1 MNPMRITPI
10 IFIISALQIL
20 SSQSVA
26 DYKKEADAIIEASL
40 KDSST
45 YERLAELCD
54 TFGPRFS
61 GSQNLEDAIDW
72 ILEEMK
78 QDGLYNVH
86 GEEVTVPHWVRG
98 KEAAELIEPHR
109 KNLNMLGLGGSIA
122 TPRTGIRAEVLVVK
136 NFDELE
142 ARKEEAKG
150 KIVLF
155 NAPFTTYGETVQYR
169 YRGAPAAAKAGAVA
183 SLIRSVGPYSMDTPH
198 TGVMAYEENVRK
210 IPHAAITVED
220 AMMLQRIQDRGQK
233 IVVKLQMSA
242 KMLPDAISRNVVA
255 EIRGSEKPEEVVVIG
270 GHIDSWDVGQG
281 AMDDAGGC
289 VVAWDALNVINNLG
303 LKPKRTI
310 RCVMWTN
317 EENGLGGAKA
327 YRDAHMNELDNHV
340 LAVESDAGV
349 FAPKGFGF
357 SGSPEGLKIIREIG
371 KLLEPI
377 GAGEI
382 RDGGGGADIG
392 PMKPY
397 GVPLAGLNVDGSRYF
412 WYHHTHADMMDK
424 LNPDEVNRCKAAMAV
439 LAYVVA
445 DMPQKLPRVIPE

>member
-1 MNPMRITPI
+1 MNRVLTLSLI
-10 IFIISALQIL
+10 IL
-20 SSQSVA
+20 SHNV
-26 DYKKEADAIIEASL
+26 EAQTVVHYRTSANSIIQESL

-45 YERLAELCD
+45 YNRLAELCD

-72 ILEEMK
+72 ILDEMK
-78 QDGLYNVH
+78 NDGLDNVH

-98 KEAAELIEPHR
+98 KESAELMEPHR
-109 KNLNMLGLGGSIA
+109 KKLNMLGLGGSIA

-136 NFDELE
+136 DFEELE
-142 ARKEEAKG
+142 SRKDEAMG

-155 NAPFTTYGETVQYR
+155 NAEFTSYGKTVQYR
-169 YRGAPAAAKAGAVA
+169 YRGASAAAKAGAVA
-183 SLIRSVGPYSMDTPH
+183 SLIRSVGPYSIDTPH
-198 TGVMAYEENVRK
+198 TGVMKYDDDVKK

-233 IVVKLQMSA
+233 IVIKLNMSA
-242 KMLPDAISRNVVA
+242 KMLPDAKSRNVIA

-289 VVAWDALNVINNLG
+289 VVAWDALNVIKSLG

-317 EENGLGGAKA
+317 EENGLGGGKA
-327 YRDAHMNELDNHV
+327 YRDAHADEMENHV
-340 LAVESDAGV
+340 LAVESDGGV
-349 FAPKGFGF
+349 FAPEGFGF
-357 SGSPEGLKIIREIG
+357 SGTPEALDIMREIG

-377 GAGEI
+377 GAGTI
-382 RDGGGGADIG
+382 KDGGGGADIG

-397 GVPLAGLNVDGSRYF
+397 GVPLAGLNVDGSKYF
-412 WYHHTHADMMDK
+412 WFHHTNADMVDK
-424 LNPDEVNRCKAAMAV
+424 LDPDEVNKCKAAMAV
-439 LAYVVA
+439 LAFVVA
-445 DMPQKLPRVIPE
+445 DMPETLPRAIPE

>member
-1 MNPMRITPI
+1 MNRVLTLSLI
-10 IFIISALQIL
+10 IL
-20 SSQSVA
+20 SHNV
-26 DYKKEADAIIEASL
+26 EAQTVVHYRTSANSIIQESL

-45 YERLAELCD
+45 YNRLAELCD

-72 ILEEMK
+72 ILDEMK
-78 QDGLYNVH
+78 NDGLDNVH

-98 KEAAELIEPHR
+98 KESAELMEPHR
-109 KNLNMLGLGGSIA
+109 KKLNMLGLGGSIA

-136 NFDELE
+136 DFEELE
-142 ARKEEAKG
+142 SRKDEAMG

-155 NAPFTTYGETVQYR
+155 NAEFTSYGKTVQYR
-169 YRGAPAAAKAGAVA
+169 YRGASAAAKVGAVA
-183 SLIRSVGPYSMDTPH
+183 SLIRSVGPYSIDTPH
-198 TGVMAYEENVRK
+198 TGVMKYDDDVKK

-233 IVVKLQMSA
+233 IVIKLNMSA
-242 KMLPDAISRNVVA
+242 KMLPDAKSRNVIA

-289 VVAWDALNVINNLG
+289 VVAWDALNVIKSLG

-317 EENGLGGAKA
+317 EENGLGGGKA
-327 YRDAHMNELDNHV
+327 YRDAHADEMENHV
-340 LAVESDAGV
+340 LAVESDGGV
-349 FAPKGFGF
+349 FAPEGFGF
-357 SGSPEGLKIIREIG
+357 SGTPEALDIMREIG

-377 GAGEI
+377 GAGKI
-382 RDGGGGADIG
+382 KDGGGGADIG
-392 PMKPY
+392 PMKPF
-397 GVPLAGLNVDGSRYF
+397 GVPLAGLNVDGSKYF
-412 WYHHTHADMMDK
+412 WFHHTNADMVDK
-424 LNPDEVNRCKAAMAV
+424 LDPDEVNKCKAAMAV
-439 LAYVVA
+439 LAFVVA
-445 DMPQKLPRVIPE
+445 DMPETLPRAIPE

>member
-1 MNPMRITPI
+1 
-10 IFIISALQIL
+10 
-20 SSQSVA
+20 
-26 DYKKEADAIIEASL
+26 
-40 KDSST
+40 
-45 YERLAELCD
+45 
-54 TFGPRFS
+54 
-61 GSQNLEDAIDW
+61 
-72 ILEEMK
+72 
-78 QDGLYNVH
+78 
-86 GEEVTVPHWVRG
+86 
-98 KEAAELIEPHR
+98 
-109 KNLNMLGLGGSIA
+109 
-122 TPRTGIRAEVLVVK
+122 
-136 NFDELE
+136 
-142 ARKEEAKG
+142 
-150 KIVLF
+150 
-155 NAPFTTYGETVQYR
+155 
-169 YRGAPAAAKAGAVA
+169 
-183 SLIRSVGPYSMDTPH
+183 MDTPH

-357 SGSPEGLKIIREIG
+357 SGSPEALKIIREIG

-377 GAGEI
+377 GAGKI

-424 LNPDEVNRCKAAMAV
+424 LDPDEVNRCKAAMTV